1 MTPEH
6 KLQNI
11 LNDYY
16 NVVRMS
22 STEDEAKQALVDSIL
37 ELKQWG
43 RDMCDKQR
51 YNCNENLEVETIDSH
66 GQDTCYVN
74 SDSVLNAP
82 YPSELQD

>member
-1 MTPEH
+1 MTPEEIITDLKH
-6 KLQNI
+6 NI
-11 LNDYY
+11 GHCNELYDPYKQAIEAIKQY
-16 NVVRMS
+16 
-22 STEDEAKQALVDSIL
+22 AKQ
-37 ELKQWG
+37 
-43 RDMCDKQR
+43 MCDKQR

>member
-1 MTPEH
+1 MTPEEIV
-6 KLQNI
+6 KDFIDKMAL
-11 LNDYY
+11 LEDDNDIGTMVKAKDQAIEAIKHY
-16 NVVRMS
+16 
-22 STEDEAKQALVDSIL
+22 AKQ
-37 ELKQWG
+37 
-43 RDMCDKQR
+43 MCDKQR